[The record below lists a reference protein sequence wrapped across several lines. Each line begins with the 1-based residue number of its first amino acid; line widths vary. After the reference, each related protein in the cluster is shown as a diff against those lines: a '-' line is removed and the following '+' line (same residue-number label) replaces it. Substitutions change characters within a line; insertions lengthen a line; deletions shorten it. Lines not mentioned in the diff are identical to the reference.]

1 MPIYRKDNPYR
12 GVNAHFNSLLQN
24 MEGGWPTFHAP
35 HITHLTEA
43 LNETLPDNYYAV
55 SEQSLQIELLG
66 IDSSKV
72 RPDVTVLRR
81 HATPIE
87 SQQSTPKLATPL
99 LEIAAADLMLEE
111 DELMAVMVYR
121 RPDEPVTRIELLSPT
136 NKTTHQAH
144 YLTARQKTLHLGLN
158 LVEIDYLHE
167 TPPLFGDILA
177 KDNLAAYPYLVMVTD
192 PTPTPDSE
200 SGVAQ
205 FYGFHVDEPMVGVP
219 IPLAEQTYIAL
230 DLSAVYNVTFSKD
243 RRPSFMVDYEQLP
256 LNLEAYSPADQ
267 AKILAVMQRAGSE

>member
-1 MPIYRKDNPYR
+1 MAIYRKENPYR
-12 GVNAHFNSLLQN
+12 GVNAHFNSLLQD
-24 MEGGWPTFHAP
+24 MDGGWPTFHAP

-43 LNETLPDNYYAV
+43 LNELLPDNYYAV

-81 HATPIE
+81 QAAPAE
-87 SQQSTPKLATPL
+87 NPQSSPKLATPL
-99 LEIAAADLMLEE
+99 LEISAADLMLEE

-136 NKTTHQAH
+136 NKTTHLGH
-144 YLTARQKTLHLGLN
+144 YLTARQKTLNLGLN

-177 KDNLAAYPYLVMVTD
+177 KGNLAAYPYLVMVTD

-205 FYGFHVDEPMVGVP
+205 FYGFRVDEPMVGVP

-230 DLSAVYNVTFSKD
+230 DLSAIYNVTFSKD
-243 RRPSFMVDYEQLP
+243 RRPSFIVDYEQLP
-256 LNLEAYSPADQ
+256 LNFEAYSPADQ
-267 AKILAVMQRAGSE
+267 AKIQAVMAGLR